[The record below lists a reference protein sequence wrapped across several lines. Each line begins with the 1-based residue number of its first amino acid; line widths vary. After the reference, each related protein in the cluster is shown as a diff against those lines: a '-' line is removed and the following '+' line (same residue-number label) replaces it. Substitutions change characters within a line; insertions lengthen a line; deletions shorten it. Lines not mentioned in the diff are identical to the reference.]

1 MSISPVAVFDSGL
14 GSLSVIKELKSLLP
28 SEDLIYL
35 ADTEN
40 FPYGTKSSDEL
51 RDIMK
56 RTVKSLELYGPK
68 LIIVASYTPSVQ
80 HLGYIKRCASVPVI
94 GISLP
99 LTQAVGLT
107 KTKHI
112 GIMATESTLQS
123 TQLQQLIA
131 KIVPQKIFVTKI
143 NASPLIDTIEDCSFL
158 NSWRIRK
165 SVLKSTFGSSVND
178 KIDVIVLSSTHLPLI
193 KDYFVS
199 LYSNITFIDSARN
212 AAKDAKKLLEENRI
226 LKKAR
231 SGKTRVLVTGN
242 RIKFRQ
248 VLAQMGFKYK
258 VESFHPNI

>member
-1 MSISPVAVFDSGL
+1 VSISPVAVFDSGL

-68 LIIVASYTPSVQ
+68 LIVVASYTPSVQ
-80 HLGYIKRCASVPVI
+80 HLGYIKSCTSVPVI

-123 TQLQQLIA
+123 TQLQ
-131 KIVPQKIFVTKI
+131 
-143 NASPLIDTIEDCSFL
+143 
-158 NSWRIRK
+158 
-165 SVLKSTFGSSVND
+165 
-178 KIDVIVLSSTHLPLI
+178 
-193 KDYFVS
+193 
-199 LYSNITFIDSARN
+199 
-212 AAKDAKKLLEENRI
+212 
-226 LKKAR
+226 
-231 SGKTRVLVTGN
+231 
-242 RIKFRQ
+242 
-248 VLAQMGFKYK
+248 
-258 VESFHPNI
+258 